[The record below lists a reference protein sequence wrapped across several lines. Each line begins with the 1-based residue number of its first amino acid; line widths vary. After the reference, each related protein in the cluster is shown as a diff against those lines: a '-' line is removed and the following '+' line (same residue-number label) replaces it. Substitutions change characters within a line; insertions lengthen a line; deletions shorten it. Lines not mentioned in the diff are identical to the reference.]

1 MNVRLP
7 SLMGKNCLTA
17 SASRLGYS
25 LGLVGVRRHCQ
36 RRCRRNDLERRESL
50 PHQVIATDRFPF
62 TQFGTQSGVAC
73 SGISAFL
80 SVSSLLNMRI
90 RFLPTNSQGNNIFA
104 AALSDLSPL
113 WTGSMCQGS
122 KDASKW

>member
-50 PHQVIATDRFPF
+50 PHQVIATDRFPLHSSERNPVSLVRVSQHF
-62 TQFGTQSGVAC
+62 FRFPAC
-73 SGISAFL
+73 
-80 SVSSLLNMRI
+80 
-90 RFLPTNSQGNNIFA
+90 
-104 AALSDLSPL
+104 
-113 WTGSMCQGS
+113 
-122 KDASKW
+122 